1 MYTMVLMM
9 ALSTSGDTASFGK
22 KNGCCGGVVVT
33 SCHGC
38 TGASAG
44 CTGYSSCHGCSGSSC
59 HGGREKGGFL
69 GGFLGKKSC
78 HGSSCHGSS
87 CYGSCTGITTGCWG
101 SAGCYGSVVTPA
113 PVTMPATPTPTP
125 MPTPKKVD

>member
-38 TGASAG
+38 TGVSAG
-44 CTGYSSCHGCSGSSC
+44 CTGYTTCHGCYSSCHGSC
-59 HGGREKGGFL
+59 HGKSGFL

-101 SAGCYGSVVTPA
+101 SAGCYGTVVTPA
-113 PVTMPATPTPTP
+113 APAAPATP
-125 MPTPKKVD
+125 MPKETPKKVD